1 VSHVRRGSIV
11 QLALFAAAAALLG
24 VLLASPSPHFGF
36 QLHWLPISATREAG
50 RIHFVFWFVTGIC
63 VFIFAIVAAV
73 LGYAVWKFRRPPDD
87 DSDGPP
93 IHGHTGLEIAWT
105 AIPFLLVT
113 AIAIVSA
120 IVLAKD
126 DAAGANPLRVDVVA
140 QQFKWTFYYGCSQ
153 GPTGI
158 DCTKAKPS
166 DLLMLP
172 VNRSVVLHMTSKDV
186 IHSFWVPEFS
196 QKQDLVPGIHPTLH
210 ITPDRIGTYPVIC
223 TELCGLGHALMR
235 TQAKVVSTAA
245 FAKWLKAGQPKAAP
259 GGTSGSAAAIF
270 TGQGCGACHT
280 LAAAAAHGT
289 IGPDLD
295 KLKAE
300 AARAG
305 KPLAPFIRESIV
317 SPNAYIEPGFPRNVM
332 PQNFAQK
339 LTTSQLTSLVQF
351 LVASV
356 KKGAK

>member
-1 VSHVRRGSIV
+1 VHRGSIV
-11 QLALFAAAAALLG
+11 QLALFAVAAAVIG
-24 VLLASPSPHFGF
+24 VLLASPSPDFGF

-126 DAAGANPLRVDVVA
+126 DAAGANAMKVDVVA
-140 QQFKWTFYYGCSQ
+140 QQFKWSFYY
-153 GPTGI
+153 
-158 DCTKAKPS
+158 PS
-166 DLLMLP
+166 LGNKESDELVLP
-172 VNRSVVLHMTSKDV
+172 VNRSVVLTMTAKDV

-235 TQAKVVSTAA
+235 SRARVVSAA
-245 FAKWLKAGQPKAAP
+245 DFAKWAKTGRPTAAP
-259 GGTSGSAAAIF
+259 AAGATAGASIF
-270 TGQGCGACHT
+270 TGQGCNACHT
-280 LAAAAAHGT
+280 LAAAAANGT

-295 KLKAE
+295 KLQAE

-305 KPLAPFIRESIV
+305 QPLLAFIRTSIV
-317 SPNAYIEPGFPRNVM
+317 SPNAYVEPGFPKNTM
-332 PQNFAQK
+332 PQDFAQK
-339 LTTSQLTSLVQF
+339 LTKSQLASLVQF
-351 LVASV
+351 LAASA
-356 KKGAK
+356 KKGTK